1 MNLCDFLQL
10 SKYYVRIICTKGNK
24 KQITKN
30 CYKFSNDKMQMCLR
44 HKTIM
49 KVDHGMKITKM
60 M

>member
-1 MNLCDFLQL
+1 MNLCDFLL
-10 SKYYVRIICTKGNK
+10 SCKYYVRIICTKGNK

-30 CYKFSNDKMQMCLR
+30 WYKFSNDIMKMCLE

-49 KVDHGMKITKM
+49 KVNDGIKNTKM